1 MIKDIINFLEK
12 NKFISSITLTIL
24 ILPLPELLL
33 GLSMLDIFIVF
44 NMLFALTLIFIVFF
58 KEKIRNYY
66 LYSSIINI
74 FIFFNLAVNIS
85 GNRLI
90 LLKGVEFDRRLI
102 KYFSS
107 LFIGLESEN
116 LFKGLI
122 IFSVII
128 ILITVIITKSCT
140 RVSDVAARFT
150 LDAFQ
155 VKLMTIE
162 IEYNNGA
169 ITEEEAQARK
179 KEVQEESDFLGAL
192 DDSSK
197 YVSGY
202 VKIILY
208 IFEVSYI
215 GIILICI
222 LRYIFRGESISDS
235 ITYFPLIISSGILCM
250 LPSLMLSITMGI
262 IVTRLDYRYEKEINN
277 ESEQN

>member
-90 LLKGVEFDRRLI
+90 LLKGVEFDGRLI

-197 YVSGY
+197 YVLGY

-235 ITYFPLIISSGILCM
+235 ITYFPLIISNGILCI
-250 LPSLMLSITMGI
+250 LPVFLLSITMGVI
-262 IVTRLDYRYEKEINN
+262 ITREAYGYKKEINN